1 MTIEMTCRTCGELFT
16 PSREDIAAGP
26 ATYRRCEACRSG
38 DELAGSVAR
47 ENPGAVV

>member
-26 ATYRRCEACRSG
+26 ATYRRCEACRAS
-38 DELAGSVAR
+38 DELKGTVAR
-47 ENPGAVV
+47 HKTGMVT